1 MQDFILYLVPN
12 VSQIQNNFEKFVKPL
27 VERPFIPEEVDR
39 LSDIKKKKQLLVNE
53 MNVAQIVGDDDLP
66 KKSIEVSLNLTQKPT
81 LYSTVISSKKT
92 TVIHPSPTPKNVRL
106 PKEAL
111 YTFSSEG
118 SQTTGNELLQ
128 KVANASVPVNLG
140 SIKNDNPTMKGY
152 ETPSYDKPSKSQE
165 SKSSSE
171 STESFFQKKEV
182 VKSKFDMT
190 PEEVIKGDITTFL
203 DQFKNTRDV
212 SDKVN
217 VMVEGKNRLLNEINE
232 IKETLLKDI
241 DDLMGSKKLAIRLNN
256 LVHKYEK
263 RAQDAEQA
271 KLLRLADE
279 ITVKDLIKEKI
290 HREIQGLRSSPTQF
304 QELEMVNKDDISR
317 VTKEVLNKLGQF

>member
-1 MQDFILYLVPN
+1 
-12 VSQIQNNFEKFVKPL
+12 
-27 VERPFIPEEVDR
+27 
-39 LSDIKKKKQLLVNE
+39 
-53 MNVAQIVGDDDLP
+53 MNVAQIVGDEDLP

-152 ETPSYDKPSKSQE
+152 ETPSYDKPSKSQD

-190 PEEVIKGDITTFL
+190 PEEVIKGDINTFL

>member
-1 MQDFILYLVPN
+1 
-12 VSQIQNNFEKFVKPL
+12 
-27 VERPFIPEEVDR
+27 
-39 LSDIKKKKQLLVNE
+39 

>member
-1 MQDFILYLVPN
+1 
-12 VSQIQNNFEKFVKPL
+12 
-27 VERPFIPEEVDR
+27 
-39 LSDIKKKKQLLVNE
+39 
-53 MNVAQIVGDDDLP
+53 MNVAQIVGDEDLP

-152 ETPSYDKPSKSQE
+152 ETPSYDKPSKSQD

-190 PEEVIKGDITTFL
+190 PEEVIKGDINTFL

-217 VMVEGKNRLLNEINE
+217 VMVEGKNRLLSEINE

-290 HREIQGLRSSPTQF
+290 HREIQGLRSYPTQF

>member
-1 MQDFILYLVPN
+1 
-12 VSQIQNNFEKFVKPL
+12 
-27 VERPFIPEEVDR
+27 
-39 LSDIKKKKQLLVNE
+39 
-53 MNVAQIVGDDDLP
+53 MNVAQIVGDEDLP

-152 ETPSYDKPSKSQE
+152 ETPSYDKPSKSQD

-190 PEEVIKGDITTFL
+190 PEEVIKGDINTFL

-217 VMVEGKNRLLNEINE
+217 VMVEGKNRLLSEINE

>member
-1 MQDFILYLVPN
+1 
-12 VSQIQNNFEKFVKPL
+12 
-27 VERPFIPEEVDR
+27 
-39 LSDIKKKKQLLVNE
+39 
-53 MNVAQIVGDDDLP
+53 MNVAQIVGDEDLP

-152 ETPSYDKPSKSQE
+152 ETPSYDKPSKSQD

>member
-1 MQDFILYLVPN
+1 
-12 VSQIQNNFEKFVKPL
+12 
-27 VERPFIPEEVDR
+27 
-39 LSDIKKKKQLLVNE
+39 
-53 MNVAQIVGDDDLP
+53 MNVAQIVGDEDLP

-190 PEEVIKGDITTFL
+190 PEEVIKGDINTFL

-232 IKETLLKDI
+232 IKETLLKDN
-241 DDLMGSKKLAIRLNN
+241 DD
-256 LVHKYEK
+256 
-263 RAQDAEQA
+263 
-271 KLLRLADE
+271 
-279 ITVKDLIKEKI
+279 
-290 HREIQGLRSSPTQF
+290 
-304 QELEMVNKDDISR
+304 
-317 VTKEVLNKLGQF
+317 

>member
-1 MQDFILYLVPN
+1 
-12 VSQIQNNFEKFVKPL
+12 
-27 VERPFIPEEVDR
+27 
-39 LSDIKKKKQLLVNE
+39 

-182 VKSKFDMT
+182 VKSKFEMT

>member
-1 MQDFILYLVPN
+1 
-12 VSQIQNNFEKFVKPL
+12 
-27 VERPFIPEEVDR
+27 
-39 LSDIKKKKQLLVNE
+39 
-53 MNVAQIVGDDDLP
+53 MNVAQIVGDEDLP
-66 KKSIEVSLNLTQKPT
+66 KKSIEVSLYLTQKPT

-190 PEEVIKGDITTFL
+190 PEEVIKGDINTFL